1 MIELRNKELYLY
13 GTLLA
18 LVEEQEIAIQD
29 LTDGRL
35 GWFGKKR
42 IATRGEK
49 ITSYIN
55 EIIKYK
61 KRKPDKEL
69 SEIPLE
75 IRSQSA
81 LPEMIAVIADLQNI
95 KFRNSNFDKSYPN
108 TTWTTLE
115 SYLGYKLEKPS
126 ELREVEQKSEP
137 HKTNEIPSDLQ
148 FDKEYRDKKFENQ
161 LVDGQEE
168 GERMQ
173 LRLQISGL
181 KRRNENLENE
191 IDKIKKKLSSKENES
206 KKEKLKTKRKAL
218 EEYIKE
224 NDQEIIELDASL
236 NELIRIHEEA
246 KRERSI
252 DLNEKKDLE
261 KFKNYFEEGL
271 ITEEMYLDILKR
283 YTER

>member
-1 MIELRNKELYLY
+1 MIQLKNKELYLY

-18 LVEEQEIAIQD
+18 LSEEQAQAIND
-29 LTDGRL
+29 LANGKI
-35 GWFGKKR
+35 GWFGKTR
-42 IATRGEK
+42 IAARGEK
-49 ITSYIN
+49 ITSFIN
-55 EIIKYK
+55 ELIKYK
-61 KRKPDKEL
+61 KRYPDKEL
-69 SEIPLE
+69 SEIPAE
-75 IRSQSA
+75 IRSLSA
-81 LPEMIAVIADLQNI
+81 LPEMIAVIVDLQNI
-95 KFRNSNFDKSYPN
+95 KFKNSNFDKFYPN

-115 SYLGYKLEKPS
+115 SYLGYKLENPS
-126 ELREVEQKSEP
+126 ELEDVEQKSEP
-137 HKTNEIPSDLQ
+137 VKTNEIPSDLQ

-191 IDKIKKKLSSKENES
+191 IEKIKKKLSDKVNES
-206 KKEKLKTKRKAL
+206 KKEKLKTKKKSL
-218 EEYIKE
+218 EEYIKG

-236 NELIRIHEEA
+236 NELIRSHEEA

-261 KFKNYFEEGL
+261 KFKNFFEEGL
-271 ITEEMYLDILKR
+271 ITEEVYLDILKR
-283 YTER
+283 YTQ